1 MSSMPGKL
9 MVDVTTLIAES
20 GRIAHGTTR
29 VERGIVAALAKINPP
44 GLAFCR
50 FDGLRQR
57 FVGVPGDEVAGVL
70 ARPARAEAARQAP
83 RLEAASRLSSH
94 GKRIERLIRDH
105 VGRPA
110 RRRIAAAWRRI
121 DRPHLPAA
129 TTLVSVGEIRFDL
142 AVAGEVLARSDGAFV
157 STIFD
162 VLPIG
167 FAAKADPS
175 MAERDMLALFDRLF
189 RLSRMCLCIS
199 GATRRDVAKYAEI
212 RGLACPPCEVIPLA
226 DDLPA
231 AAVRSRPDVPVEPGA
246 YVLSVGSI
254 TARKNQKLLVD
265 IWRRFAARDR
275 HPACKLVLV
284 GGVDGDSHQLVR
296 AITSEPGLAGRIV
309 VLENA
314 DDRAL
319 AWLYANCRFSAFPS
333 FLEGFGLP
341 VAESLAA
348 GKLCV
353 ASSSS
358 GVPEAAQG
366 QAILI
371 APDDAEV
378 WATTISRLIESD
390 EDIRAAE
397 QRIAAGYRRRTWIDT
412 ASRILDILGRHA
424 LMPGRPGG
432 SDA

>member
-1 MSSMPGKL
+1 MSLMPGKL

-94 GKRIERLIRDH
+94 GKRIERLVRDH

-110 RRRIAAAWRRI
+110 RRRISAAWRRI

-142 AVAGEVLARSDGAFV
+142 AVAGEVVARSDGAFV

-175 MAERDMLALFDRLF
+175 MAERDMLASFDRLF

-199 GATRRDVAKYAEI
+199 GATRREVERYADI

-231 AAVRSRPDVPVEPGA
+231 AAPVRPDVPVEPGA

-265 IWRRFAARDR
+265 IWRRFAARRR

-284 GGVDGDSHQLVR
+284 GAGQPRAGSLDRGGPSRGAPHPHSRQRRRRRARLALRQLPLFGVSLVPGRLRPAGRRKPRGRQAVRRELVERRSRGGAGPGDPHRARRCRGMDGDDF
-296 AITSEPGLAGRIV
+296 P
-309 VLENA
+309 A
-314 DDRAL
+314 DRK
-319 AWLYANCRFSAFPS
+319 R
-333 FLEGFGLP
+333 
-341 VAESLAA
+341 
-348 GKLCV
+348 
-353 ASSSS
+353 
-358 GVPEAAQG
+358 
-366 QAILI
+366 
-371 APDDAEV
+371 
-378 WATTISRLIESD
+378 
-390 EDIRAAE
+390 
-397 QRIAAGYRRRTWIDT
+397 
-412 ASRILDILGRHA
+412 
-424 LMPGRPGG
+424 
-432 SDA
+432 